1 VLKGERALK
10 VTLRG
15 QIERITY
22 HNPENGYTIACLRVE
37 GAVGAERE
45 PTIVGAIPSL
55 AVGENVEVQG
65 SWGNHPKYGRQFSV
79 ESCRQVPPATPE
91 GIQRYLGSGLIKG
104 IGPISAK
111 RIVEQFGTA
120 TLEVIE
126 KDPQR
131 LRQVPGLGRKKADLI
146 VLAWAEER
154 DVRDAMIFLQGHGI
168 GQALAVKLVK
178 KYAGRTVQTV
188 QEHPFQ
194 LEQEVRG
201 IGFVTADRIAA
212 SVGIAKEAPQ
222 RLEAGIRY
230 LLDQSSGDGHVFLP
244 AADLIDGAGQ
254 LLGVDPQLLSPALEA
269 LTRREELV
277 LEESR
282 YFLPWLYRSEVG
294 IAQSIQRILRTP
306 ARPLSSDRLASPGI
320 ALLSDEQRTA
330 VAAVMDQQVLVL
342 TGGPGTGK
350 TTVTREIVHQ
360 FEQSE
365 RKVSLC
371 SPTGRAAKR
380 LAEASGREAK
390 TIHRLLEFQPAEG
403 RFRKQRR
410 NPLDTDVVIVDEA
423 SMIDV
428 SLMNALLNAIP
439 SKARLILV
447 GDADQLPSVGPG
459 NVMRDI
465 IESDAVPVA
474 RLQEIHRQG
483 PDSQI
488 ALSAH
493 RIINGQW
500 PLVENQPEG
509 DFFVV
514 EEEDPV
520 AIAQLVEDL
529 CARRLPEKRGY
540 DPIRD
545 IQVLTPM
552 YRGETGALSLNKRL
566 QERLTPRTGN
576 TIAHGDQELRV
587 GDKVLQ
593 VRNNYDKGVFNGDL
607 GRVTSVDA
615 ENELLEVD
623 FDGGIRC
630 QYDRAQIDELILAYA
645 MSIHR
650 SQGSEFPVV
659 ILPLSTQHYVML
671 QRNLLYTAVTR
682 AKVLLVLVG
691 SRRAI
696 SRAIDNDD
704 VSDRFTALKDR
715 IRG

>member
-1 VLKGERALK
+1 M

-22 HNPENGYTIACLRVE
+22 HNPENGYTIASLSIE
-37 GAVGAERE
+37 GGDGREESE
-45 PTIVGAIPSL
+45 PTIVGAIPTL
-55 AVGENVEVQG
+55 AVGETVEIQG
-65 SWGNHPKYGRQFSV
+65 AWVNHQKYGRQFRV
-79 ESCRQVPPATPE
+79 ESCRQVPPTSLA
-91 GIQRYLGSGLIKG
+91 GIERYLGSGLIKG
-104 IGPISAK
+104 IGPVSAK
-111 RIVEQFGTA
+111 RIVQQFGTA

-146 VLAWAEER
+146 AVAWAEER
-154 DVRDAMIFLQGHGI
+154 DVREAMIFLQGHGV

-178 KYAGRTVQTV
+178 KYGSRMVQTV

-194 LEQEVRG
+194 LEREIRG
-201 IGFVTADRIAA
+201 IGFLTADRIAA
-212 SVGIAKEAPQ
+212 SVGVAKEAAE
-222 RLEAGIRY
+222 RVEAGIRY
-230 LLDQSSGDGHVFLP
+230 LLDQSSGEGHVFLP
-244 AADLIDGAGQ
+244 ATDLIDGAAQ
-254 LLGVDPQLLSPALEA
+254 LLGINSQLLPPALES
-269 LTRREELV
+269 LRRREELV
-277 LEESR
+277 LEESN
-282 YFLPWLYRSEVG
+282 YFLPWLHRAEVG
-294 IAQSIQRILRTP
+294 VAQSLHRILATP
-306 ARPLSSDRLASPGI
+306 ARPLSSLRAESEGI
-320 ALLSDEQRTA
+320 ALLNDEQRAA
-330 VAAVMDQQVLVL
+330 VAAAMDQKVLVL

-350 TTVTREIVHQ
+350 TTVTREIVFQ
-360 FEQSE
+360 LEQSE
-365 RKVSLC
+365 RVVSLC

-390 TIHRLLEFQPAEG
+390 TIHRLLEFMPAEG

-410 NPLDTDVVIVDEA
+410 NPLNTDAVLVDEA

-428 SLMNALLNAIP
+428 GLMNALLSAIP
-439 SKARLILV
+439 SRARLILV

-465 IESDAVPVA
+465 IGSGSVPVA
-474 RLQEIHRQG
+474 RLREIHRQG

-493 RIINGQW
+493 RILHGEW
-500 PLVENQPEG
+500 PLQENQPEG
-509 DFFVV
+509 DFFVI
-514 EEEDPV
+514 EEDDAV

-529 CARRLPEKRGY
+529 CTRRLPDKRGY

-552 YRGETGALSLNKRL
+552 YRGETGALNLNRRL
-566 QERLTPRTGN
+566 QASLIPPTNNGLP
-576 TIAHGDQELRV
+576 HGDSELRV

-607 GRVTSVDA
+607 GRVVTIDT
-615 ENELLEVD
+615 ENEFLEVD
-623 FDGGIRC
+623 FEGSPRC
-630 QYDRAQIDELILAYA
+630 QYDLGQCDELVLAYA

-682 AKVLLVLVG
+682 AKALMILVG

-696 SRAIDNDD
+696 ARAIDNDD
-704 VSDRFTALKDR
+704 VSDRFTALRER
-715 IRG
+715 IRLTQ